1 MPRRD
6 VICIS
11 IVQFG
16 SPLAARPGRPGP
28 LNQPFRRRLRRP
40 RLPVLALLTG
50 PRSIFLHSPC
60 SQKEE
65 KPTLAGVRLKT
76 RKRNIVV
83 PHDPLSFANT
93 VVDLLYDAYTT
104 EYDSDVD
111 TLLSNASKIIDTT
124 ELDFSRYGE
133 VLFEVAFAGK
143 MFATE
148 QGKES
153 EGGKSLPFCILKC
166 ASRDEIIPYIRWFQ
180 SMIRRR
186 PFLVKALELTMIKL
200 ILSLEFY
207 GDAEKKNVAIGMSRC
222 FALKVGVLPDRV
234 LPNALEDRLVA
245 RGTIASFITDL
256 FVDFLA
262 TETVESLVELLR
274 KAKVQDKLLDFFPQQ
289 ERTWEMFNKHFVE
302 AGLSDFVEYN
312 QKKLHDANIQELKF
326 LIKEMTCGE
335 EGPYKPAE
343 ILAAVKEKIEECNFE
358 QLEVL
363 KCCYLGIVEGT
374 LDTAGSKNTQQTQY
388 AVLKNLKYY
397 RKLLLEFCTSGRQE
411 AALMV
416 TIQVTCY
423 EDSRLLKLFADI
435 VKILYDCDVLG
446 EAAIKY
452 WYAKPTVK
460 VGRNVFENALKPL
473 VEWLD
478 EAEEEDS
485 DEE

>member
-1 MPRRD
+1 MD
-6 VICIS
+6 VC
-11 IVQFG
+11 VC
-16 SPLAARPGRPGP
+16 L
-28 LNQPFRRRLRRP
+28 
-40 RLPVLALLTG
+40 
-50 PRSIFLHSPC
+50 PRSF
-60 SQKEE
+60 
-65 KPTLAGVRLKT
+65 PTHRLQELSDHLYNLYLIPYCFVYIRAHRGVKLKT

-83 PHDPLSFANT
+83 PHDPLSFANA
-93 VVDLLYDAYTT
+93 VVELLTDSYVN
-104 EYDSDVD
+104 EYDSNVNE
-111 TLLSNASKIIDTT
+111 LLAHASKILDTT

-133 VLFEVAFAGK
+133 VLFEVAFAGT
-143 MFATE
+143 MFSAA
-148 QGKES
+148 
-153 EGGKSLPFCILKC
+153 EGSKDAEAAKVLPFCILKC
-166 ASRDEIIPYIRWFQ
+166 TDRDDIVPYVKWFQ

-186 PFLVKALELTMIKL
+186 PFLVKALETTMIKL

-207 GDAEKKNVAIGMSRC
+207 GEPEKKNVAIGMSRC

-234 LPNALEDRLVA
+234 LPQALEDRLVA

-262 TETVESLVELLR
+262 TESVESLVELLR
-274 KAKVQDKLLDFFPQQ
+274 KAKVQDKLLEFFPQQ
-289 ERTWEMFNKHFVE
+289 QRTWEAFNAHFVE

-326 LIKEMTCGE
+326 LIKDMTCGE
-335 EGPYKPAE
+335 EGAYKPAD
-343 ILAAVKEKIEECNFE
+343 ILAAIKEKVEQCDFE
-358 QLEVL
+358 TLDVL

-397 RKLLLEFCTSGRQE
+397 RKLLLEYCTTARLE

-446 EAAIKY
+446 EDAIKH
-452 WYAKPTVK
+452 WYTKGSVK

-473 VEWLD
+473 IMWLD
-478 EAEEEDS
+478 EAEEEES